1 MKRTMETDLD
11 SDQSSDHEFLTKSIA
26 HMQIKL
32 VKKTYGL
39 ENTIPLMVNDI
50 RIRAE
55 PDTGADVNVMDEYQ
69 YRYT

>member
-11 SDQSSDHEFLTKSIA
+11 SDQSSDDEFLTKSIA

-39 ENTIPLMVNDI
+39 EKTIPLTVNDI
-50 RIRAE
+50 QI
-55 PDTGADVNVMDEYQ
+55 
-69 YRYT
+69 